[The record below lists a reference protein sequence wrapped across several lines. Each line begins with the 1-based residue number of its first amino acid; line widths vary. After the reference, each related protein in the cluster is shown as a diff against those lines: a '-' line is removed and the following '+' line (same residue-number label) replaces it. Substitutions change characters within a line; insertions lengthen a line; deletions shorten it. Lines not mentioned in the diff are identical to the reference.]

1 MSTLDTDFDLC
12 ADAVLT
18 LNAGSSSLKFALFC
32 DGNDEPLYNGLVD
45 RIGPDAHI
53 RIHDHQGRDVPAVQG
68 GLESHEDA
76 FQRIIEVL
84 GLNRERRQLSA

>member
-45 RIGPDAHI
+45 RIGP
-53 RIHDHQGRDVPAVQG
+53 
-68 GLESHEDA
+68 
-76 FQRIIEVL
+76 
-84 GLNRERRQLSA
+84 

>member
-1 MSTLDTDFDLC
+1 VCGCRASPCITSAKYMSTLDTDFDLC

-45 RIGPDAHI
+45 RIGP
-53 RIHDHQGRDVPAVQG
+53 
-68 GLESHEDA
+68 
-76 FQRIIEVL
+76 
-84 GLNRERRQLSA
+84 